1 MMSRMARRTTS
12 VAALMLAALVT
23 TGQTGL
29 AESDADTAGADEAAE
44 PAPSAEEDQSEYNLG
59 VVMVTAQRRSES
71 VNDVGMSIVAAPGD
85 ELLERGI
92 MDPSD
97 LVQIVPGLTYTETP
111 YGTGVLTLRG
121 VGFYE
126 SSLAA
131 SSPVATYIDEVA
143 LPYPRMALGASLDAE
158 RVEVLKGPQ
167 GTLYGQ
173 NTTGGLVNYVSAK
186 PTDELAY
193 GLSASYGRFAE
204 GDLEAYVSGPMSDTL
219 KGRAAIRLQT
229 GDAWQ
234 ESVTR
239 NVKHGQTDI
248 LTGRILLD
256 WAPSERWSFLLNMN
270 GFTDQSDTRAGQAM
284 FFSPGTA
291 NIQPQELTAT
301 FIPKGDNRAADWTA
315 GRDFDKD
322 NDFVQVALRSVLS
335 LGDLGDIISITSYQ
349 DYNQSQWVDADGSAL
364 EVADVTQDGSI
375 ESFSQELRLQGE
387 AGQFRYVVGANYSS
401 DSIFDSTL
409 FAVNDSSLALTVPVI
424 PIRYSETHSTQ
435 DVETTA
441 IFAGLDMDVSDR
453 LQVQTGV
460 RYTEQDRD
468 FIGCIA
474 DAGDGA
480 WAALFSAAYGTAIA
494 PGACTT
500 LDPFTGVIGPTS
512 DTLKEDNVSWRVG
525 LNYKATDDLL
535 LYGNVSK
542 GYKAG
547 SFPTVGGVVSVQYA
561 PATQESLLAY
571 EVGTKLTL
579 RDPSMQING
588 AIFYYDYT
596 DKQFRGKIV
605 DSFFGS
611 IERLYNVP
619 ESSVFGA
626 ELSVLAQP
634 ADGLTL
640 NGAITWLDSEIESSF
655 AGLTPIGTPAQLQG
669 ETFEFTPEWSAN
681 AGFEYEWSL
690 NSGKNMFVG
699 LDARYQSD
707 SHAGYGGLGIFGIDS
722 YTILDARAGIRGAND
737 DWSVQLWGRNLTD
750 EYYITNANYLGEF
763 AYRLAGD
770 PLTYGI
776 RLTVKR

>member
-1 MMSRMARRTTS
+1 MTSHMARSTVS
-12 VAALMLAALVT
+12 VVAITLAAMLAP
-23 TGQTGL
+23 GQAML
-29 AESDADTAGADEAAE
+29 AETADEATGEA
-44 PAPSAEEDQSEYNLG
+44 ASATEEDQPEYALG

-71 VNDVGMSIVAAPGD
+71 VNDVGMSIVAAPGG
-85 ELLERGI
+85 ELLERGV

-97 LVQIVPGLTYTETP
+97 LVKIVPGLTYTETP

-131 SSPVATYIDEVA
+131 SSPVATYIDEVP
-143 LPYPRMALGASLDAE
+143 LPYPRMAVGAGLDSE

-186 PTDELAY
+186 PTDDLAY
-193 GLSASYGRFAE
+193 GLTASYGRFSE
-204 GDLEAYVSGPMSDTL
+204 GDLEAYLSGPISGTL
-219 KGRAAIRLQT
+219 KGRAAFRVQT

-256 WAPSERWSFLLNMN
+256 WAPSEQLSFLLNIN

-284 FFSPGTA
+284 FFSPGTP
-291 NIQPQELTAT
+291 NVQPQELTAT
-301 FIPKGDNRAADWTA
+301 FIPKGDNRAADWTP

-322 NDFVQVALRSVLS
+322 NDFIQIALKSELALGS
-335 LGDLGDIISITSYQ
+335 LGDLISITSYQ
-349 DYNQSQWVDADGSAL
+349 DYNQAQWVDADGSAL

-387 AGQFRYVVGANYSS
+387 TGRFRYVFGGNYSS
-401 DSIFDSTL
+401 DSIFDDTL
-409 FAVNDSSLALTVPVI
+409 FAVEDSSLALTVPAI
-424 PIRYSETHSTQ
+424 PIRYSRTHSTQ
-435 DVETTA
+435 DVESWA
-441 IFAGLDMDVSDR
+441 LFAGFDMDISER
-453 LQVQTGV
+453 LQLQTGV

-468 FIGCIA
+468 FSGCIG
-474 DAGDGA
+474 DAGVGD
-480 WAALFSAAYGTAIA
+480 WAALFSAIYATPIN
-494 PGACTT
+494 PGECTT
-500 LDPFTGVIGPTS
+500 LNPFTGVIGLAT

-571 EVGTKLTL
+571 EAGMKWTL
-579 RDPSMQING
+579 HDPSMQVNG
-588 AIFYYDYT
+588 AVFYYDYT

-619 ESSVFGA
+619 QSSVFGA
-626 ELSVLAQP
+626 ELSVLASP
-634 ADGLTL
+634 AEGLTF
-640 NGAITWLDSEIESSF
+640 NGALTWLDSEIESSF

-669 ETFEFTPEWSAN
+669 ETFEFTPEWAAN
-681 AGFEYEWSL
+681 AGVEYEWSL
-690 NSGKNMFVG
+690 NQSKDMFVA

-707 SHAGYGGLGIFGIDS
+707 SHAGYGGLDMFGIDS
-722 YTILDARAGIRGAND
+722 YTILDARVGVRSVND
-737 DWSVQLWGRNLTD
+737 DWSFQIWGRNLTD

-770 PLTYGI
+770 PLTYGV
-776 RLTVKR
+776 RLSMKR

>member
-1 MMSRMARRTTS
+1 MARSTVS
-12 VAALMLAALVT
+12 VVAITLAAMLAP
-23 TGQTGL
+23 GQAML
-29 AESDADTAGADEAAE
+29 AETADEATGEA
-44 PAPSAEEDQSEYNLG
+44 ASATEEDQPEYALG

-71 VNDVGMSIVAAPGD
+71 VNDVGMSIVAAPGG
-85 ELLERGI
+85 ELLERGV

-97 LVQIVPGLTYTETP
+97 LVKIVPGLTYTETP

-131 SSPVATYIDEVA
+131 SSPVATYIDEVP
-143 LPYPRMALGASLDAE
+143 LPYPRMAVGAGLDSE

-186 PTDELAY
+186 PTDDLAY
-193 GLSASYGRFAE
+193 GLTASYGRFSE
-204 GDLEAYVSGPMSDTL
+204 GDLEAYLSGPISGTL
-219 KGRAAIRLQT
+219 KGRAAFRVQT

-256 WAPSERWSFLLNMN
+256 WAPSEQLSFLLNIN

-284 FFSPGTA
+284 FFSPGTP
-291 NIQPQELTAT
+291 NVQPQELTAT
-301 FIPKGDNRAADWTA
+301 FIPKGDNRAADWTP

-322 NDFVQVALRSVLS
+322 NDFIQIALKSELALGS
-335 LGDLGDIISITSYQ
+335 LGDLISITSYQ
-349 DYNQSQWVDADGSAL
+349 DYNQAQWVDADGSAL

-387 AGQFRYVVGANYSS
+387 TGRFRYVFGGNYSS
-401 DSIFDSTL
+401 DSIFDDTL
-409 FAVNDSSLALTVPVI
+409 FAVEDSSLALTVPAI
-424 PIRYSETHSTQ
+424 PIRYSRTHSTQ
-435 DVETTA
+435 DVESWA
-441 IFAGLDMDVSDR
+441 LFAGFDMDISER
-453 LQVQTGV
+453 LQLQTGV

-468 FIGCIA
+468 FSGCIG
-474 DAGDGA
+474 DAGVGD
-480 WAALFSAAYGTAIA
+480 WAALFSAIYATPIN
-494 PGACTT
+494 PGECTT
-500 LDPFTGVIGPTS
+500 LNPFTGVIGLAT

-571 EVGTKLTL
+571 EAGMKWTL
-579 RDPSMQING
+579 HDPSMQVNG
-588 AIFYYDYT
+588 AVFYYDYT

-619 ESSVFGA
+619 QSSVFGA
-626 ELSVLAQP
+626 ELSVLASP
-634 ADGLTL
+634 AEGLTF
-640 NGAITWLDSEIESSF
+640 NGALTWLDSEIESSF

-669 ETFEFTPEWSAN
+669 ETFEFTPEWAAN
-681 AGFEYEWSL
+681 AGVEYEWSL
-690 NSGKNMFVG
+690 NQSKDMFVA

-707 SHAGYGGLGIFGIDS
+707 SHAGYGGLDMFGIDS
-722 YTILDARAGIRGAND
+722 YTILDARVGVRSVND
-737 DWSVQLWGRNLTD
+737 DWSFQIWGRNLTD

-770 PLTYGI
+770 PLTYGV
-776 RLTVKR
+776 RLSMKR